1 MRQAIHVGNRTFNDG
16 SKVEKYLR
24 EDMLKSVKP
33 WLTEIMNNYKVREL
47 FQLLSIL
54 GSIQITQIRGGW
66 LSLICSLTSV
76 TLYFYDVLQI

>member
-1 MRQAIHVGNRTFNDG
+1 MSLSEVRQDIHVGNRTFNDG

-33 WLTEIMNNYKVREL
+33 WLAEIMNNYKVREL

-54 GSIQITQIRGGW
+54 GSIQITQIRGDF
-66 LSLICSLTSV
+66 L
-76 TLYFYDVLQI
+76 